1 MPQDAMNRMGYF
13 VICTIFTLSVA
24 FSASAASTTYAT
36 KYGLGPDKWATAW
49 LLTRHVDSE
58 SQLSVIESVAT
69 VPQDAILFDDPK
81 ARTAFQRTSDI
92 SAFQGVA
99 QYYDLDTPVIQRLKR
114 IIYEME
120 VAFWQ
125 TDTAVQT
132 DLVEHGFRRLQE
144 VNGRTSVSAQCYLR
158 FFDSV
163 EQTLNAHDSGELF
176 PLDALLSR
184 CESSRAV
191 TTASKADAH
200 TPSHVR
206 EVELEA
212 VLSAIDRG
220 KRVVFVDVREPSEFH
235 EQHIP
240 GALNIPIRDLNE
252 TTLSQIGPA
261 DYVVSY
267 CVKDFRGYEMAKL
280 LARAGA
286 QNSVI
291 MNPYGLKGW
300 MSSGLP
306 VAGQRA
312 LARDEASRQLT
323 DCAATGHCLKR

>member
-1 MPQDAMNRMGYF
+1 MTQDAIRGG
-13 VICTIFTLSVA
+13 VVA
-24 FSASAASTTYAT
+24 FLCLAATTLLVSTVSAADTYAT

-49 LLTRHVDSE
+49 LFSRFVDTDA
-58 SQLSVIESVAT
+58 QLEVIDPDAEFSAGA
-69 VPQDAILFDDPK
+69 VPFDDP
-81 ARTAFQRTSDI
+81 TADTDFQRTSEV

-99 QYYDLDTPVIQRLKR
+99 RHFNLDDPIVRR
-114 IIYEME
+114 MEDIIYEME

-125 TDTAVQT
+125 TDTSIQT

-144 VNGRTSVSAQCYLR
+144 ENGRTNVPAECYLK

-163 EQTLNAHDSGELF
+163 ASALDAHPKGEAF
-176 PLDALLSR
+176 PLEALVSD
-184 CESSRAV
+184 CEVQSTDQPRTVAQQS
-191 TTASKADAH
+191 TSKD
-200 TPSHVR
+200 VG
-206 EVELEA
+206 EVGLET
-212 VLSAIDRG
+212 VLAAIEQG
-220 KRVVFVDVREPSEFH
+220 KRVVFVDVREPSEFY

-240 GALNIPIRDLNE
+240 GALNIPIRDLDE
-252 TTLSQIGPA
+252 STVGRIGPA

-300 MSSGLP
+300 VSSGLP
-306 VAGQRA
+306 VAGTHA
-312 LARDEASRQLT
+312 LSSDEADRQLK
-323 DCAATGHCLKR
+323 DCVSDRNCLTR